1 MLTIKRISLCLL
13 IVLGLLLSGCEKE
26 NEDII
31 REEQPVIIQLIESD
45 TYGIF
50 EKTMI
55 MYEDQHYL
63 IQSPLSYFIGELSDF
78 YFHDYDSYLTTIENI
93 ISDGE
98 TRDTLLVGDYFES
111 QRLVYI
117 IAHILEKGKCHIYNK
132 VDRSTVFQITI
143 EKWEFSPAPLAGAG
157 GRRFYINGELFLETT
172 DWIS

>member
-1 MLTIKRISLCLL
+1 M
-13 IVLGLLLSGCEKE
+13 SGCEKE
-26 NEDII
+26 DEDII

-78 YFHDYDSYLTTIENI
+78 YFYDYDSYLTTIENI

-98 TRDTLLVGDYFES
+98 TGDTLLVGDYFES

-117 IAHILEKGKCHIYNK
+117 IAHILEKG
-132 VDRSTVFQITI
+132 
-143 EKWEFSPAPLAGAG
+143 
-157 GRRFYINGELFLETT
+157 
-172 DWIS
+172 